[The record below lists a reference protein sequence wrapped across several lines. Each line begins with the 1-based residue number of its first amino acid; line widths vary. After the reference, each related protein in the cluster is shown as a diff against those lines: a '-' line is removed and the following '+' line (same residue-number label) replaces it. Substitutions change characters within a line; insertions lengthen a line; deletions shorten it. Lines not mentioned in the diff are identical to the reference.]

1 MASYKRVAPGRKPK
15 VDKRPP
21 GDNMAYYAGGSK
33 NFDESTGQYRTPR
46 RMPPVG
52 KTRTPGRKPPTGVGK
67 PFFDP
72 ATGLSADGKISDLVL
87 RGSAAKK
94 IANRPRSASGS
105 SSAANRKRNAS
116 KAANDFARAARSK
129 RARSSRITPY

>member
-1 MASYKRVAPGRKPK
+1 
-15 VDKRPP
+15 
-21 GDNMAYYAGGSK
+21 MAYYAGGSK
-33 NFDESTGQYRTPR
+33 DFDESTGQYRTSR

-72 ATGLSADGKISDLVL
+72 ATGLGADGKISDLVL

-105 SSAANRKRNAS
+105 SSAASRTNSVAKRKRDATS
-116 KAANDFARAARSK
+116 TARAYGAAK
-129 RARSSRITPY
+129 RARSRRITPY